1 VHRKLVLIGG
11 GGSSGVCGNHGMGRS
26 ACGGTSLRL
35 KVLGLCCWFV
45 LLVRAAGSCSWFV
58 QLVRASHFIRG
69 LVKTV
74 QREFRKALHEIH
86 RPRAPSEVSPFSASS
101 GCMVC
106 RVGLNR
112 VWPYVR

>member
-1 VHRKLVLIGG
+1 MWKSWYGEERLWWYV
-11 GGSSGVCGNHGMGRS
+11 S
-26 ACGGTSLRL
+26 AFKSL
-35 KVLGLCCWFV
+35 GFM
-45 LLVRAAGSCSWFV
+45 LLVCAAGSCSWFV